1 MEPSL
6 YVPFILLAA
15 LLLLRMPV
23 AFAMALSG
31 FVGLAWIIG
40 FDGALGVLTTQPYR
54 HATSLLLTTVPM
66 FILMAEFLSHSSIV
80 GDLFKSASH
89 WMGRFR
95 GGLAMSAVLANTGF
109 AALSGSS
116 TAAAASIG
124 KIAVPQMRQAGYDDR
139 LSVGTVA
146 AAGTFASTIPP
157 SVGLIIY
164 GVQTE
169 TTISGLFMAGI
180 LPGIVTAVLYVVG
193 IYVWA
198 RLRPDAAGRLVHST
212 WSERLRSLRSVWPAI
227 VLIVALITSI
237 YMGIVTPT
245 EAGALGAFLGLI
257 ISVSMGGLRW
267 RGFVDSVVGSVR
279 ATAMILMIIIGAGIF
294 GTFISASRAAYTLF
308 DLIQQAGLP
317 SLVVMAIIVVIYL
330 VLGTFMDAI
339 AMMIL
344 TLPLTFPLAME
355 LGYSP
360 IWFGILVIKCAE
372 IGLIT
377 PPLGLNVFVA
387 SAATGADLGK
397 AFAGSARFVAIE
409 LCMVVV
415 LFLVPSIATY
425 LPETM

>member
-1 MEPSL
+1 M
-6 YVPFILLAA
+6 YVPFILLGI

-31 FVGLAWIIG
+31 FVGLGWILG
-40 FDGALGVLTTQPYR
+40 FDGAMGILTTQPYR
-54 HATSLLLTTVPM
+54 HATSILLTTVPM
-66 FILMAEFLSHSSIV
+66 FILMAEFLSHSTIV
-80 GDLFKSASH
+80 RELFRSASH
-89 WMGRFR
+89 WTGQFR

-124 KIAVPQMRQAGYDDR
+124 KIAVPQMREAGYDDR

-169 TTISGLFMAGI
+169 TSISGLFMAGI
-180 LPGIVTAVLYVVG
+180 LPGILTAIFYIVG

-198 RLRPDAAGRLVHST
+198 RMRPGVAGHLVHST
-212 WSERLRSLRSVWPAI
+212 WSERVRSLSSIWPAI
-227 VLIVALITSI
+227 VLILALVISI
-237 YMGIVTPT
+237 YLGVATPT
-245 EAGALGAFLGLI
+245 EAGALGAFLSLV
-257 ISVSMGGLRW
+257 ISAWLGGLRW
-267 RGFVDSVVGSVR
+267 DGFIQSVVGTVK
-279 ATAMILMIIIGAGIF
+279 ATAMIIAIIIGAGIF
-294 GTFISASRAAYTLF
+294 GTFISASRAAHTLF
-308 DLIQQAGLP
+308 ELIQQAGLP
-317 SLVVMAIIVVIYL
+317 SLLVMLIIVALYL
-330 VLGTFMDAI
+330 ILGTFMDAI

-344 TLPLTFPLAME
+344 TLPLTFPLAQE

-397 AFAGSARFVAIE
+397 AFAGSARFVVIE
-409 LCMVVV
+409 LCMVAA
-415 LFLVPSIATY
+415 LFLVPAIATY
-425 LPETM
+425 LPDTM